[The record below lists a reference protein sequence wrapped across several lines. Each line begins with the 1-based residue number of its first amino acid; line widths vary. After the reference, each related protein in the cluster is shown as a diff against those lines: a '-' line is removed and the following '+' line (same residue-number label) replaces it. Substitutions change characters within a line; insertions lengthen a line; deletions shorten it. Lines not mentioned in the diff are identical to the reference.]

1 MGKKINLMVAI
12 LYSIIIVVIE
22 TSMNVYWDDWSF
34 YPLWIIDYLIAIIL
48 LSAVFIFKNNIQ
60 NSMLLM
66 GWSLSVGVTYMALFI
81 SLDPNGLKSEDI
93 EIKLPLFIL
102 ALIVSIF
109 GLILTIIDLQKINHL
124 NNK

>member
-12 LYSIIIVVIE
+12 SYSIIIVVIE

-93 EIKLPLFIL
+93 ESKLPLFIL

-124 NNK
+124 DNK

>member
-1 MGKKINLMVAI
+1 MAKKINLIVAI

-34 YPLWIIDYLIAIIL
+34 YPLWIVDYLIAIIL

-60 NSMLLM
+60 NSILLL
-66 GWSLSVGVTYMALFI
+66 GWSFSFGITYMALFI

-93 EIKLPLFIL
+93 ETKLPLFIL
-102 ALIVSIF
+102 ALVVSIF

-124 NNK
+124 DNK

>member
-1 MGKKINLMVAI
+1 MVKKINLIVAT

-60 NSMLLM
+60 NSILLL
-66 GWSLSVGVTYMALFI
+66 GWSFSVGITYMALFI

-93 EIKLPLFIL
+93 ETKLPLFIL

-124 NNK
+124 DNK

>member
-48 LSAVFIFKNNIQ
+48 LSAVFIFKKYIQ

-93 EIKLPLFIL
+93 ETKLPLFIL

-109 GLILTIIDLQKINHL
+109 GLTLTIIDLQKINHL
-124 NNK
+124 DNK

>member
-1 MGKKINLMVAI
+1 MAKKINLMVAI

-22 TSMNVYWDDWSF
+22 TSMNIYWDDWSF

-93 EIKLPLFIL
+93 ETKLPLFIL

-109 GLILTIIDLQKINHL
+109 GLTLTIIDLKKINHFD
-124 NNK
+124 NK

>member
-1 MGKKINLMVAI
+1 MGGKINLMVAI

-60 NSMLLM
+60 NSMLLL

-93 EIKLPLFIL
+93 ETKLPLFIL

-124 NNK
+124 DNK

>member
-1 MGKKINLMVAI
+1 MAKKINLIVAI

-22 TSMNVYWDDWSF
+22 TSMNIYWDDWSF

-48 LSAVFIFKNNIQ
+48 LSAVFIFKKNIQ
-60 NSMLLM
+60 NSMLLI
-66 GWSLSVGVTYMALFI
+66 GWTLSVGVTYMALFI

>member
-60 NSMLLM
+60 NSMLLI

-93 EIKLPLFIL
+93 ENKLPLFIL

-109 GLILTIIDLQKINHL
+109 GLTLTIFDLQKINHL
-124 NNK
+124 DNK

>member
-1 MGKKINLMVAI
+1 MGKKINLIVAI

-60 NSMLLM
+60 NSMLLI

-93 EIKLPLFIL
+93 ETKLPLFIL

-109 GLILTIIDLQKINHL
+109 GLTLTIIDLQKINHL
-124 NNK
+124 DNK

>member
-12 LYSIIIVVIE
+12 SYSIIIVVIE

-48 LSAVFIFKNNIQ
+48 LSAVFIFKNIQ

-93 EIKLPLFIL
+93 ETKLPLFIL

-109 GLILTIIDLQKINHL
+109 GLTLTIIDLQKINHL
-124 NNK
+124 DNK

>member
-1 MGKKINLMVAI
+1 MAKKINLIVAI

-22 TSMNVYWDDWSF
+22 TSMNIYWDDWSF

-60 NSMLLM
+60 NSMLLI

>member
-1 MGKKINLMVAI
+1 MAKKINLMVAI

-22 TSMNVYWDDWSF
+22 TSMNIYWDDWSF

-48 LSAVFIFKNNIQ
+48 LSAVFIFKKNIQ
-60 NSMLLM
+60 NSMLLI

>member
-1 MGKKINLMVAI
+1 MAKKINLIVAI
-12 LYSIIIVVIE
+12 LYSVIIVVIE
-22 TSMNVYWDDWSF
+22 TAMNIYWDDWSF

-48 LSAVFIFKNNIQ
+48 LSAVFIFKKNIQ
-60 NSMLLM
+60 NSMLLI
-66 GWSLSVGVTYMALFI
+66 GWSLSVGITYMALFI

>member
-1 MGKKINLMVAI
+1 MAKKINLIIAV

-60 NSMLLM
+60 NSILLL
-66 GWSLSVGVTYMALFI
+66 GWSFSFGITYMALFI

-93 EIKLPLFIL
+93 ETKLPLFIL
-102 ALIVSIF
+102 ALVVSIF

-124 NNK
+124 DNK

>member
-12 LYSIIIVVIE
+12 SYSIIIVVIE

-34 YPLWIIDYLIAIIL
+34 YPLWIVDYLIAIIL

-60 NSMLLM
+60 NSILLL
-66 GWSLSVGVTYMALFI
+66 GWSFSFGITYMALFI

-93 EIKLPLFIL
+93 ETKLPLFIL
-102 ALIVSIF
+102 ALVVSIF

-124 NNK
+124 DNK

>member
-22 TSMNVYWDDWSF
+22 TSMNIYWDDWSF

-48 LSAVFIFKNNIQ
+48 LSAVFIFKKNIQ
-60 NSMLLM
+60 NSMLLI

>member
-1 MGKKINLMVAI
+1 MAKKINLMIAI

-22 TSMNVYWDDWSF
+22 TFMNIYWDDWSF
-34 YPLWIIDYLIAIIL
+34 YPLWIIDYMIAIIL

-60 NSMLLM
+60 NSILLM

-93 EIKLPLFIL
+93 ETKLPLFIL

-124 NNK
+124 DNK

>member
-48 LSAVFIFKNNIQ
+48 LSAVFIFKKYIQ

-93 EIKLPLFIL
+93 ETKLPLFIL

-124 NNK
+124 DNK

>member
-1 MGKKINLMVAI
+1 MVKKINLIVAI

-22 TSMNVYWDDWSF
+22 TSMNIYWDDWSF

-48 LSAVFIFKNNIQ
+48 LSAVFIFKMDIQ
-60 NSMLLM
+60 NSMLLI
-66 GWSLSVGVTYMALFI
+66 GWTLSVGVTYMALFI
-81 SLDPNGLKSEDI
+81 SLDPNGLKSKDI

>member
-12 LYSIIIVVIE
+12 SYSIIIVVIE

-60 NSMLLM
+60 NSMLLI

-93 EIKLPLFIL
+93 ETKLPLFIL

-124 NNK
+124 DNK

>member
-93 EIKLPLFIL
+93 ETKLPLFIL

-109 GLILTIIDLQKINHL
+109 GLTLTIIDLQKINHL
-124 NNK
+124 DNK

>member
-1 MGKKINLMVAI
+1 MAKKINLIAAI

-60 NSMLLM
+60 KSIVLL

-93 EIKLPLFIL
+93 ETKLPLFIL

-124 NNK
+124 DNK

>member
-1 MGKKINLMVAI
+1 MVKKINLIVAI

-22 TSMNVYWDDWSF
+22 TSMNIYWDDWSF

-60 NSMLLM
+60 NSILLL
-66 GWSLSVGVTYMALFI
+66 GWSFSFGITYMALFI

>member
-1 MGKKINLMVAI
+1 MAKKINLIAAI

-22 TSMNVYWDDWSF
+22 TSMNIYWDDWSF

-48 LSAVFIFKNNIQ
+48 LSAVFIFKKNIQ

-93 EIKLPLFIL
+93 ETKLPLFIL

>member
-1 MGKKINLMVAI
+1 MGKKINLTVAI

-48 LSAVFIFKNNIQ
+48 LSAVFIFKKYIQ

-93 EIKLPLFIL
+93 ETKLPLFIL

-124 NNK
+124 DNK

>member
-1 MGKKINLMVAI
+1 MGKKINLIVAI

-22 TSMNVYWDDWSF
+22 TSMNIYWDDWSF

-48 LSAVFIFKNNIQ
+48 LSAVFIFKKNIQ
-60 NSMLLM
+60 NSMLLI

>member
-1 MGKKINLMVAI
+1 MVKKINLIVAI

-22 TSMNVYWDDWSF
+22 TSMNIYWDDWSF

-48 LSAVFIFKNNIQ
+48 LSAVFIFKKNIQ
-60 NSMLLM
+60 NSMLLI

-93 EIKLPLFIL
+93 ETKLPLFIL

-124 NNK
+124 DNK

>member
-1 MGKKINLMVAI
+1 MAKKINLIVAI

-22 TSMNVYWDDWSF
+22 TSMNIYWDDWSF

-48 LSAVFIFKNNIQ
+48 LSAVFIFKKNIQ

-66 GWSLSVGVTYMALFI
+66 GWSLSVGITYMALFI

>member
-66 GWSLSVGVTYMALFI
+66 GWSFSVGVTYMALFI

-93 EIKLPLFIL
+93 ETKLPLFIL

-124 NNK
+124 DNK

>member
-1 MGKKINLMVAI
+1 MGKKINLMI
-12 LYSIIIVVIE
+12 SISYSIIIVMIE

-93 EIKLPLFIL
+93 ETKLPLFIL

-124 NNK
+124 DNK

>member
-1 MGKKINLMVAI
+1 MVKKINLIVAI

-22 TSMNVYWDDWSF
+22 TSMNIYWDDWSF

-48 LSAVFIFKNNIQ
+48 LSAVFIFKMDIQ
-60 NSMLLM
+60 NSMLLI
-66 GWSLSVGVTYMALFI
+66 GWTLSVGVTYMALFI

>member
-1 MGKKINLMVAI
+1 MAKKINLMIAI

-22 TSMNVYWDDWSF
+22 TFMNIYWDDWSF
-34 YPLWIIDYLIAIIL
+34 YPLWIIDYMIAIIL

-60 NSMLLM
+60 NSILLM

-93 EIKLPLFIL
+93 ETKLPLFIL
-102 ALIVSIF
+102 AVIVSIF

-124 NNK
+124 YNK

>member
-1 MGKKINLMVAI
+1 MAKKINLIVAI

-22 TSMNVYWDDWSF
+22 TSMNIYWDDWSF

>member
-1 MGKKINLMVAI
+1 MGEKINLMVAI

-93 EIKLPLFIL
+93 ETKLPLFIL

-124 NNK
+124 DNK

>member
-34 YPLWIIDYLIAIIL
+34 YPLWIIDYIIAIIL

-60 NSMLLM
+60 NSILLL
-66 GWSLSVGVTYMALFI
+66 GWSLSIGVTYMALFI

-93 EIKLPLFIL
+93 ETKLPLFIL

-124 NNK
+124 DNK

>member
-66 GWSLSVGVTYMALFI
+66 GWSISVGVTYMALFI

>member
-12 LYSIIIVVIE
+12 SYSIIIVVIE

-48 LSAVFIFKNNIQ
+48 LSAVFIFKNNFQ
-60 NSMLLM
+60 NSILLM

-93 EIKLPLFIL
+93 ETKLPLFIL

-124 NNK
+124 DNK

>member
-1 MGKKINLMVAI
+1 MAKKINLIIAV

-60 NSMLLM
+60 KSILLL

-93 EIKLPLFIL
+93 ETKLPLFIL
-102 ALIVSIF
+102 ALVVSIF

-124 NNK
+124 DNK